1 VQVHLIL
8 GIGYFESGID
18 PNHEGVMGDVA
29 ASPND
34 PVFINHHT
42 MIDCILEG
50 WLLNHDNA
58 MYPNPEG
65 DNVTLIHK
73 GHRRDDYIVPFFPL
87 KKHRDVFMTADNFGY
102 FCDIDFTEP
111 PNTEN
116 TENPGNRGGPPR
128 SAAIPL
134 FNSTGSL
141 VLLFSS
147 LFFYFLM

>member
-8 GIGYFESGID
+8 GLGHFQSGVN
-18 PNHEGVMGDVA
+18 PNREGVMGDVA

-42 MIDCILEG
+42 MIDCILEK
-50 WLLNHDNA
+50 WLLRNRSA
-58 MYPNPEG
+58 TYPNSNEI
-65 DNVTLIHK
+65 TK
-73 GHRRDDYIVPFFPL
+73 GHRANDYIVPFFPL

-102 FCDIDFTEP
+102 SCDIDFP
-111 PNTEN
+111 QPR
-116 TENPGNRGGPPR
+116 NPGNPGRPPR
-128 SAAIPL
+128 SAAMPL

-147 LFFYFLM
+147 LFFYFLI